1 MLDRE
6 NLMLKTA
13 LLYYE
18 EEATQSEIAKKLN
31 ISRPTVASLLHEAK
45 EKGIV
50 KITIQHNELH
60 LLKLQ
65 ETLIEKYQ
73 LNNVKIAA
81 KSQKDKKAAAG
92 KLCADLIEPMLK
104 SIHKLGIGWGS
115 TLYEYVE
122 HANLLN
128 LNHLKITPLIGGI
141 GLSEVR
147 FHSNHL
153 AFVLSEKYNSEVS
166 YFYAPAIADTLE
178 VKETLLKSELIKEI
192 IEEGKK
198 VDLAILGVSDPI
210 RSSTYKELKYISE
223 EEAALL
229 KSEHAIGDIGSTIF
243 TVDGTPLK
251 KGFSQRLLGIELQD
265 IKKIP
270 QVVIVATGKEKAESV
285 QTLLKMNFITDLVI
299 DEEIAELL

>member
-6 NLMLKTA
+6 DLMLRTA

-18 EEATQSEIAKKLN
+18 EEITQSEIAKKLN

-50 KITIQHNELH
+50 KISIQHNELR

-65 ETLIEKYQ
+65 EKLIEKYA
-73 LNNVKIAA
+73 LKNVKIAA
-81 KSQKDKKAAAG
+81 KSQRNMKATAG
-92 KLCADLIEPMLK
+92 RLCVDLIEPMLK
-104 SIHKLGIGWGS
+104 DIQRLGIGWGS

-122 HANLLN
+122 QANSLK

-153 AFVLSEKYNSEVS
+153 AFILSEKYDCEVS
-166 YFYAPAIADTLE
+166 YFYAPAIADTIE
-178 VKETLLKSELIKEI
+178 VKKTLLQTELIKEI

-210 RSSTYKELKYISE
+210 RSSTYKKLKYISK
-223 EEAALL
+223 EEADLL
-229 KSEHAIGDIGSTIF
+229 KREQAIGDIGSTIF
-243 TVDGTPLK
+243 TADGTPLN
-251 KGFSQRLLGIELQD
+251 KGFSQRLLGIELKD
-265 IKKIP
+265 IIKIP
-270 QVVIVATGKEKAESV
+270 RVAIVATGKDKAESV
-285 QTLLKMNFITDLVI
+285 HTLLNMGVITDLIV

>member
-6 NLMLKTA
+6 DLMLKTA

-50 KITIQHNELH
+50 KITIQHNQLR

-65 ETLIEKYQ
+65 ENLIEKYG
-73 LNNVKIAA
+73 LENVKIAA
-81 KSQKDKKAAAG
+81 KTQKNMKAAAG
-92 KLCADLIEPMLK
+92 DLCAELIEPLLK
-104 SIHKLGIGWGS
+104 DIKHLGIGWGS
-115 TLYEYVE
+115 TLFEYVE
-122 HANLLN
+122 HANFLHLKN
-128 LNHLKITPLIGGI
+128 LKITPLIGGI

-153 AFVLSEKYNSEVS
+153 AFVLSEKYQCDVS
-166 YFYAPAIADTLE
+166 YFYAPAIADTLA
-178 VKETLLKSELIKEI
+178 VKETLLQTELIKEI
-192 IEEGKK
+192 IDEGKK
-198 VDLAILGVSDPI
+198 VDFALLGVSDPI
-210 RSSTYKELKYISE
+210 RSSTYKKLKYITN
-223 EEAALL
+223 EEAELL
-229 KSEHAIGDIGSTIF
+229 TKEKAIGDIGSTIF
-243 TVDGTPLK
+243 TADGTPLK
-251 KGFSQRLLGIELQD
+251 KGFSQRLLGIELKD

-270 QVVIVATGKEKAESV
+270 RVAIAATGKEKAESV
-285 QTLLKMNFITDLVI
+285 QTLLKMNFITDLII

>member
-147 FHSNHL
+147 FHSNH
-153 AFVLSEKYNSEVS
+153 
-166 YFYAPAIADTLE
+166 
-178 VKETLLKSELIKEI
+178 
-192 IEEGKK
+192 
-198 VDLAILGVSDPI
+198 
-210 RSSTYKELKYISE
+210 
-223 EEAALL
+223 
-229 KSEHAIGDIGSTIF
+229 
-243 TVDGTPLK
+243 
-251 KGFSQRLLGIELQD
+251 
-265 IKKIP
+265 
-270 QVVIVATGKEKAESV
+270 
-285 QTLLKMNFITDLVI
+285 
-299 DEEIAELL
+299 

>member
-6 NLMLKTA
+6 DLMLKTA
-13 LLYYE
+13 VLYYE
-18 EEATQSEIAKKLN
+18 DEATQSEIAKILN

-50 KITIQHNELH
+50 KISIQHHELH

-65 ETLIEKYQ
+65 EHLIEKYG
-73 LNNVKIAA
+73 LKNVKIAA
-81 KSQKDKKAAAG
+81 KSQKDMKAAAG
-92 KLCADLIEPMLK
+92 KLCVELIEPMLK
-104 SIHKLGIGWGS
+104 NISKLGIGWGT
-115 TLYEYVE
+115 TLYEYVSQ
-122 HANLLN
+122 ASFLN

-153 AFVLSEKYNSEVS
+153 AFVLSEKYSCDVS

-178 VKETLLKSELIKEI
+178 VKKMLLQTELIKGI
-192 IEEGKK
+192 IDEGKN
-198 VDLAILGVSDPI
+198 VDFAILGVSDPI
-210 RSSTYKELKYISE
+210 RSSTYKKLKYISE
-223 EEAALL
+223 EEAELL

-243 TVDGTPLK
+243 TAAGTPLK
-251 KGFSQRLLGIELQD
+251 KGFSQRLLGIELED

-270 QVVIVATGKEKAESV
+270 RVAIVATGKEKLESV
-285 QTLLKMNFITDLVI
+285 QTLLNMKFITDLVI
-299 DEEIAELL
+299 DEDIAELL